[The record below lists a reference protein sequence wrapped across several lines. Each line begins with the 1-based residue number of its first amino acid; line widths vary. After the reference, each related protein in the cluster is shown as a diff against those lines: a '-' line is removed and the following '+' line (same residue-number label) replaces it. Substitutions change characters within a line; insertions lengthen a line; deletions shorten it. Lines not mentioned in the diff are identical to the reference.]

1 MSGRLGK
8 YSDYKDSGMDWI
20 GRIPSEWDCRQLK
33 YVAALSIQKAT
44 LEAAGTYV
52 GMENISSGD
61 GKYIG
66 TSDMSP
72 EGQSLKF
79 QAGDVLFGKL
89 RPYLAKSWLATFS
102 GICSSEFLV
111 LRTAQLEPKYLNY
124 MLLSRDFITVV
135 DSSTYGTKMPRASWD
150 FIGMLK
156 IPVPERALSEKIAK
170 FLDYE
175 TAKIDALI
183 AKQQQLIALLQ
194 EKRQAVISHAVTK
207 GLNPAAPLRDSGVE
221 WLGQV
226 PAHWE
231 AIRLKFLVSH
241 VVDCHHSTPK
251 YDPDAPWPALRTSDV
266 FPGRLDVDGALRVN
280 TVEYNERISR
290 LKPAAGDVIYAR
302 EGRWGVAAPVPE
314 GAEVCLAQRVMLC
327 RGNHRMMSQFLMWG
341 LNSQPIYHQLAV
353 NVVGSAS
360 PHVNIGDVMEVWL
373 AVPPLEEQAEIVAE
387 LERLL
392 AKLDALD
399 SQCERVIESLQER
412 RTALIAAAVTGKIDV
427 RGWQP
432 PVANAAA
439 GFDEPHGA
447 KAAVL
452 ASDAG

>member
-1 MSGRLGK
+1 VSGWLNK
-8 YSDYKDSGMDWI
+8 YSDYKDSGVDWI

-61 GKYIG
+61 GKYIA

-79 QAGDVLFGKL
+79 QQGDVLFGKL

-111 LRTAQLEPKYLNY
+111 LRTAQLEPRYLNY
-124 MLLSRDFITVV
+124 MLLSRHFIAVV

-183 AKQQQLIALLQ
+183 AKQQQIIALLQ

-207 GLNPAAPLRDSGVE
+207 GLNPAAPLRDSGVA
-221 WLGQV
+221 WLGAV

-231 AIRLKFLVSH
+231 VGRLKYFASTTNGFGFSSSDFQDEGIPFIRAGNIKKWSVTPPNIFLPEKIVARYDRLFLEEGEVIISMVGSDPKVKESAVGQVGIVPSTLSGSVPNQN
-241 VVDCHHSTPK
+241 VVIMREYSSRMKKRFLFHTLCSSAYRNH
-251 YDPDAPWPALRTSDV
+251 LDV
-266 FPGRLDVDGALRVN
+266 FSHKLALNYGIRKCKKNLV
-280 TVEYNERISR
+280 
-290 LKPAAGDVIYAR
+290 L
-302 EGRWGVAAPVPE
+302 
-314 GAEVCLAQRVMLC
+314 
-327 RGNHRMMSQFLMWG
+327 
-341 LNSQPIYHQLAV
+341 
-353 NVVGSAS
+353 
-360 PHVNIGDVMEVWL
+360 HV
-373 AVPPLEEQAEIVAE
+373 
-387 LERLL
+387 
-392 AKLDALD
+392 K
-399 SQCERVIESLQER
+399 
-412 RTALIAAAVTGKIDV
+412 
-427 RGWQP
+427 
-432 PVANAAA
+432 
-439 GFDEPHGA
+439 
-447 KAAVL
+447 
-452 ASDAG
+452 